1 METFFLDEMIEILC
15 RLSVKDLIRFKCA
28 SKHWCSLIDDPNF
41 IKCHLSH
48 SLKTKTNHSLLL
60 RHYEYNFFSVNY
72 DSGETIQRLNHP
84 VGEEKRAIKILGSC
98 NGLLALIDDND
109 RMFLWNPSTRKFQV
123 LPSTEIEISSP
134 SICFERSTFYGFGY
148 DPISDDYKLVR
159 MVQLIGKSNGKL
171 NSETKVYSLRRNCWR
186 RIKDFCFYL
195 LSAREIGFLA
205 NNALHWMVFK
215 PPKSGK
221 QDLVGFDLGTEEF
234 RFLEL
239 PDFCLDK
246 LFCYD
251 IKAMG
256 GYICLTATYRE
267 MDTVVVDVWIME
279 EYGVKVSWIKLISC
293 YQPEFIPDSP
303 FAVPL
308 AFSKNGDKILFNI
321 SYKCRIFN
329 NWYSLMDK
337 FVWYDLCGERVE
349 KVEIRGIPSVF
360 EAHFYVES
368 LVPINGNAVMINNE
382 MP

>member
-28 SKHWCSLIDDPNF
+28 SKHWCSLIDDPYF
-41 IKCHLSH
+41 IKRHLSH

-72 DSGETIQRLNHP
+72 DSGEAIQRLNHP
-84 VGEEKRAIKILGSC
+84 VGEQKRAIKILGSC

-109 RMFLWNPSTRKFQV
+109 RIFLWNPSTRKFQ
-123 LPSTEIEISSP
+123 
-134 SICFERSTFYGFGY
+134 
-148 DPISDDYKLVR
+148 
-159 MVQLIGKSNGKL
+159 
-171 NSETKVYSLRRNCWR
+171 VYSLRRNCWR

-267 MDTVVVDVWIME
+267 IDTVVVDVWIME
-279 EYGVKVSWIKLISC
+279 EYGVKESWIKLISC

-308 AFSKNGDKILFNI
+308 AFSKNGDKVLFNI

-337 FVWYDLCGERVE
+337 FVWYDLCGERIE

-360 EAHFYVES
+360 EVHFYVES